1 MGLSKEL
8 EYLAKKI
15 DEAGLTIKFGLEQQ
29 GHIETIEEILDDFGS
44 NDYSW
49 QKIAD
54 KIGWCKNAAR
64 DHYIEYLRE
73 SVGK

>member
-54 KIGWCKNAAR
+54 KIGCQR
-64 DHYIEYLRE
+64 DIKSIQKIEPYIND
-73 SVGK
+73 

>member
-15 DEAGLTIKFGLEQQ
+15 DEAGLQIKFGLEQQ
-29 GHIETIEEILDDFGS
+29 GHIETIEAILDDLGS

-49 QKIAD
+49 EKIA
-54 KIGWCKNAAR
+54 KQIGWCKNAAR
-64 DHYIEYLRE
+64 DHYIMYLRE
-73 SVGK
+73 RVGK